1 MPAID
6 YTAAIIVIGNRT
18 DELDPTVLTTIQDED
33 FILVRSLTPEIDQPR
48 EQRFAT
54 SGRNILTA
62 YAPPRLTW
70 QIDAQVLAYDGLAN
84 YHPGTPLAR
93 RILPC
98 ANASYRRPYQMGPAG
113 TLVFEAPRLVNAPGL
128 LPTIAFAI
136 AEHCPAPGASLD
148 TDTYPAI
155 YPTGILTTIPTE
167 STPREIAPLTALLS
181 DVFQNID
188 AFGPG
193 LLQATW
199 YDGDP
204 ATTGTPVTSPVTLTL
219 PHWTLSEP
227 TLPYVTTAAL
237 ALPVQWPPQS
247 AERRLTHLR
256 ITRGPHIIRDIQLT
270 TPVIVS
276 PGRTIHLPAGAI
288 TLQLTWPLDGEI
300 AGLTMPSR
308 WLLAYAL
315 GGPRTTY
322 IPSGSY
328 LTIDT
333 FDADPISPGTGLRA
347 TAWDTTPS
355 PAAYAVTGTLV
366 TPIAHTSPTAAPP
379 GGWDIAYLTIT
390 LNPANIIVFKEAYT
404 TTVAEAATLTIDTTP
419 TLDLTVAPD

>member
-1 MPAID
+1 MPAVD
-6 YTAAIIVIGNRT
+6 FTAAIIVIGSRT
-18 DELDPTVLTTIQDED
+18 DELDPTVLTTLQEED
-33 FILVRSLTPEIDQPR
+33 CILVRSLTPEIDQPR
-48 EQRFAT
+48 EQRFAA

-70 QIDAQVLAYDGLAN
+70 QIEAQVLAYDGLAN
-84 YHPGTPLAR
+84 YHPGTPLSR
-93 RILPC
+93 RLLPC
-98 ANASYRRPYQMGPAG
+98 ANASYRRPWQMGPAG
-113 TLVFEAPRLVNAPGL
+113 TLVYEAPRLVNAAGT
-128 LPTIAFAI
+128 LPTISFSI

-148 TDTYPAI
+148 TDTFPAI
-155 YPTGILTTIPTE
+155 FPAGILTIIPTE

-193 LLQATW
+193 QLQASW

-204 ATTGTPVTSPVTLTL
+204 AATGTPVTSPVTLTL
-219 PHWTLSEP
+219 AHWTLSEP

-237 ALPVQWPPQS
+237 ATPVQWDPQS
-247 AERRLTHLR
+247 GERRLTHLR

-270 TPVIVS
+270 APVIVS

-300 AGLTMPSR
+300 GGLTMPSR

-328 LTIDT
+328 LTLEAH
-333 FDADPISPGTGLRA
+333 DADPISPGTGALQTSWDITP
-347 TAWDTTPS
+347 TA
-355 PAAYAVTGTLV
+355 AAFGVTGTLV
-366 TPIAHTSPTAAPP
+366 TPIALTSPAVAPS
-379 GGWDIAYLTIT
+379 GGWDIAYIT
-390 LNPANIIVFKEAYT
+390 LTLHPANIIVLKEEYT
-404 TTVAEAATLTIDTTP
+404 ATIAETAALTIDATP
-419 TLDLTVAPD
+419 TLDLTIAPD